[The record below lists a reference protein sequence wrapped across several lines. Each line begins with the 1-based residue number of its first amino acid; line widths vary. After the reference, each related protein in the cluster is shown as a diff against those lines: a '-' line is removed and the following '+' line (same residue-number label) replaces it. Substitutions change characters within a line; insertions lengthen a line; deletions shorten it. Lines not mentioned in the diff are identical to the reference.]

1 MTDKVQ
7 GQPSQHKP
15 FRVRRD
21 ADGSDILAS
30 SDTLEEA
37 IADVRR
43 RRNDW
48 RYVILEIWTIVWPK
62 DRAKGQVESP
72 ERRDRKEKAPRE
84 CWARPRGTGAL
95 GLGQD

>member
-37 IADVRR
+37 IAGCSATAQRLALCHSGNLDDRM
-43 RRNDW
+43 
-48 RYVILEIWTIVWPK
+48 PK
-62 DRAKGQVESP
+62 DRAKG
-72 ERRDRKEKAPRE
+72 
-84 CWARPRGTGAL
+84 
-95 GLGQD
+95 

>member
-1 MTDKVQ
+1 MTDKIE

-62 DRAKGQVESP
+62 DRAKG
-72 ERRDRKEKAPRE
+72 
-84 CWARPRGTGAL
+84 
-95 GLGQD
+95 

>member
-37 IADVRR
+37 IAGFGDGATIGAMSF
-43 RRNDW
+43 W
-48 RYVILEIWTIVWPK
+48 KFWTIVWPK
-62 DRAKGQVESP
+62 DRAKG
-72 ERRDRKEKAPRE
+72 
-84 CWARPRGTGAL
+84 
-95 GLGQD
+95 

>member
-37 IADVRR
+37 IAGFGDGA
-43 RRNDW
+43 
-48 RYVILEIWTIVWPK
+48 TIGAMSFWNFGRSYGPRTEPK
-62 DRAKGQVESP
+62 VK
-72 ERRDRKEKAPRE
+72 
-84 CWARPRGTGAL
+84 
-95 GLGQD
+95 